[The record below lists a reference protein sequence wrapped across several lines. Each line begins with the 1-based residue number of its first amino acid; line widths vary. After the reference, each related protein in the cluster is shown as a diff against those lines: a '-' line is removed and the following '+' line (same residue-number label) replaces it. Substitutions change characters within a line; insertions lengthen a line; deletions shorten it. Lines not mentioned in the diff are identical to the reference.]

1 MAQTNYML
9 GNNIMNPQQQQKKW
23 MDRPIEDSGGLAYL
37 RPLDSLLAKQ
47 VVSLTESM
55 KSIIFIQ
62 TFFLNIFF
70 KVIIGIPSQ
79 AKYGIFNDRGE
90 QVYYAFEGKN

>member
-1 MAQTNYML
+1 M
-9 GNNIMNPQQQQKKW
+9 
-23 MDRPIEDSGGLAYL
+23 
-37 RPLDSLLAKQ
+37 
-47 VVSLTESM
+47 
-55 KSIIFIQ
+55 
-62 TFFLNIFF
+62 FLNIFF